1 MCEKSQIKKNRG
13 AGIIERTP
21 YWAHAFFTARFLE
34 RTPFRAHAFL
44 SSRLLE
50 LTLSRAHAL
59 SSARF
64 RNSLSLL
71 RLCIFLRNMR
81 LFYLFFQ
88 LLLITCRRH
97 SKARIGCG
105 LECFVLISRII
116 VALVGSVVV
125 LVCAARKKMFWMQLL
140 KSAIRRSTCFRRL
153 EAWKKLLLSVFFSL
167 ATFKKFF
174 LTRPFYALFVQGVSK
189 QTEQMLITSRSSDNM
204 HTTRQKWY
212 VLPIRRTKNM
222 NQVSKGITKPL
233 KSIERLCHPPCKS
246 LVMSH
251 IVLRVS
257 DGSFS
262 V

>member
-59 SSARF
+59 SSASII
-64 RNSLSLL
+64 NSLSLL

-189 QTEQMLITSRSSDNM
+189 QTEQMLITSRSSDN
-204 HTTRQKWY
+204 W
-212 VLPIRRTKNM
+212 TKMICVAYKENKEHESGQQRN
-222 NQVSKGITKPL
+222 NQATEVNRKALSSTL
-233 KSIERLCHPPCKS
+233 
-246 LVMSH
+246 
-251 IVLRVS
+251 
-257 DGSFS
+257 
-262 V
+262 